1 MTRARL
7 ACAAFAGLVMA
18 AASLAPA
25 QGQQRFNVAMHAS
38 AAERLALLAER
49 IAKCYVQVEQGVLA
63 AGSRRT
69 MRAAATELDAL
80 LPAVAANAPDAESA
94 EAFTL
99 LRVLWK
105 ELRPWTQRT
114 PTHDNAR
121 QVSERVEEMSW
132 VASKGARLLRADGT
146 SQRAAL
152 NAMRGATL
160 AQRIARLE
168 LQRRGA
174 HRADAPFAQLDEAK
188 TALASVLATLRATA
202 FAADA
207 TDEMRMAETQHAFLL
222 QAVAEVE
229 AGSGAVAVER
239 VARVAD
245 YVSESLERLARLE
258 ENAG

>member
-7 ACAAFAGLVMA
+7 ACAAFVGLV
-18 AASLAPA
+18 LAVALLVPA
-25 QGQQRFNVAMHAS
+25 QAQQRFNVAMHAS

-49 IAKCYVQVEQGVLA
+49 IAKCYLQVEQGVLA
-63 AGSRRT
+63 SGSRRT
-69 MRAAATELDAL
+69 LRAAATELDAL
-80 LPAVAANAPDAESA
+80 LPAVAVNAPDAESA

-105 ELRPWTQRT
+105 ELRPWMQRT
-114 PTHDNAR
+114 PTRENAR
-121 QVSERVEEMSW
+121 QVTERVEEMSW

-146 SQRAAL
+146 AQRAAL

-168 LQRRGA
+168 LQRRA
-174 HRADAPFAQLDEAK
+174 TRRPDASSAQLDEAR
-188 TALASVLATLRATA
+188 AGLASVLATLRATA

-207 TDEMRMAETQHAFLL
+207 TDEMHMAETQHAFLL
-222 QAVAEVE
+222 QALAEAQ
-229 AGSGAVAVER
+229 AGSGAAAFER

-245 YVSESLERLARLE
+245 YVTESLERLARLE
-258 ENAG
+258 ESAG